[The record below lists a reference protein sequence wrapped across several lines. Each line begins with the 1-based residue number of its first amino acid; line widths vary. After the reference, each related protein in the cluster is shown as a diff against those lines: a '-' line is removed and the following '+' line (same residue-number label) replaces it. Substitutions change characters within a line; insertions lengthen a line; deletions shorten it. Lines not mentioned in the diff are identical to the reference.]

1 MCTWTE
7 CNRLPIYVH
16 GGYRGN
22 SLVAYY
28 IENTQYKPK
37 KNIVES
43 HFIGFE
49 GILFLYSLSY
59 YSYTHCHINKDTF
72 TNILRTLHMNIHTTN

>member
-1 MCTWTE
+1 MIIMNNTALLPTNKEPIVECSEDLVCTWTE

-22 SLVAYY
+22 SLVVY

-43 HFIGFE
+43 HF
-49 GILFLYSLSY
+49 
-59 YSYTHCHINKDTF
+59 
-72 TNILRTLHMNIHTTN
+72 